1 MASWPSPRCTGPWT
15 SPRRYSRSARSSKWR
30 RKHIR
35 VYRSSPSWT
44 SMTRTL
50 RRLAPAGLVLTGPTA
65 ARAQPPD
72 AGREALRISREP
84 CGYCE
89 VMPPSAVITEPVR
102 KEESSLARNRA
113 TAAISSGVPSRPM
126 GYLATVSASPAAMS
140 PPPRAVSIGSISG
153 VYTVPGQM
161 TLTRTP
167 RGARATD
174 MDRVRATTAPLDAQ
188 YEAKFAMP
196 TTAATDPWLMIDPA
210 PAATIKRAATWEHTK
225 VPLALTAKHRSQSS
239 SVASI
244 TDPLLFTPALLYSTS
259 TRPYS
264 SVTFWKAAPTWVIS
278 ETSAL
283 TARARPPASAIS
295 SAVSMAASATR
306 STTAA
311 AAPSRANRVAAA
323 RPIPEPAPVTT
334 ATWPLSLP
342 AIGSPSGVVW
352 MRGLQ
357 RGHAAVDHERV
368 PSHVAEPPGRQHRD
382 RVRDFL
388 RRRDPAERDPVL
400 DRGPQLRLVEP
411 PARHRGV
418 DHAGA
423 DRVGAD
429 AGRRVVDRDGP
440 GEH

>member
-113 TAAISSGVPSRPM
+113 TAAISSGVPSRPI

-161 TLTRTP
+161 ALTRTP
-167 RGARATD
+167 RGARSTD

-196 TTAATDPWLMIDPA
+196 TTAATEPWLMIDPL
-210 PAATIKRAATWEHTK
+210 PAATIERAATWEHTK

-244 TDPLLFTPALLYSTS
+244 TEPLLLTPALLYSTS
-259 TRPYS
+259 TRPNS
-264 SVTFWKAAPTWVIS
+264 LVTWANAPSTWAGSARAAPPA
-278 ETSAL
+278 SAL
-283 TARARPPASAIS
+283 PPASAIS
-295 SAVSMAASATR
+295 PAVSLTAWVAMSTSATD
-306 STTAA
+306 
-311 AAPSRANRVAAA
+311 APSRANSTAAA
-323 RPIPEPAPVTT
+323 RPIPDPAPVTT
-334 ATWPLSLP
+334 ATLP
-342 AIGSPSGVVW
+342 AS
-352 MRGLQ
+352 L
-357 RGHAAVDHERV
+357 
-368 PSHVAEPPGRQHRD
+368 
-382 RVRDFL
+382 
-388 RRRDPAERDPVL
+388 
-400 DRGPQLRLVEP
+400 
-411 PARHRGV
+411 
-418 DHAGA
+418 
-423 DRVGAD
+423 
-429 AGRRVVDRDGP
+429 
-440 GEH
+440 